1 MRIETAGIINFQEIN
16 RAAMSDLAVIL
27 HRWLPDGKIRG
38 HEFIARNPTRA
49 DRRPGSF
56 SINLNTGVWK
66 DFSSGDKGG
75 DPVSLCAFL
84 FGLSQGD
91 AAKKMGDMLGV
102 NHG

>member
-1 MRIETAGIINFQEIN
+1 MRIKTTGIINFAAIN
-16 RAAMSDLAVIL
+16 EAAMRDLAVIL
-27 HRWLPDGKIRG
+27 HRWLPDGRVRG
-38 HEFIARNPTRA
+38 REFVARNPTRN

-102 NHG
+102 YHG